1 MRDKISNRP
10 RSQGPREPES
20 SGNLG
25 TETESQGAQGK
36 GIVTLEPGDQR
47 QRHRSPMRVARI
59 PESPG

>member
-1 MRDKISNRP
+1 M
-10 RSQGPREPES
+10 EPES
-20 SGNLG
+20 LRNPG
-25 TETESQGAQGK
+25 TETESQGTQGK